1 MKLLHLGN
9 VGQQIGLA
17 SNPELSNEI
26 HMFRK
31 LRQLRCA
38 TSLSM

>member
-1 MKLLHLGN
+1 MKLSHFSN
-9 VGQQIGLA
+9 VGQQIGLT

-26 HMFRK
+26 HMFIK

-38 TSLSM
+38 TSLSI